1 MALPIEECVSF
12 QRHAYTAMSY
22 LATYPFSDSPQYIY
36 TIYKKRQSS
45 PIAYRGKWRVGE
57 RPRKIHR
64 RFLEQSIIESIR
76 FNKRRIIS
84 GTRLG
89 FKRFLGI
96 YNDILHKHID
106 MQ

>member
-22 LATYPFSDSPQYIY
+22 LATYPSSDSPQYIY

-57 RPRKIHR
+57 RPRKN
-64 RFLEQSIIESIR
+64 LQ
-76 FNKRRIIS
+76 KIS
-84 GTRLG
+84 RTVYYR
-89 FKRFLGI
+89 KYRV
-96 YNDILHKHID
+96 
-106 MQ
+106 